1 MILHRHA
8 IVAGVALLLSLTLT
22 FVATGQEESNSS
34 KIQWQG
40 PTLSGESIQIPENEQ
55 VSLVVFAMVDQD
67 RSQKA
72 LEQLGQMI
80 GDGEGVRPILVVSG
94 VNATINARRLKE
106 QVDVDWP
113 VAVDPEYELSS
124 QFHVRAWP
132 TVGVVKPDGT
142 LVHVVA
148 GLPSTLTRQVRAHL
162 DLARGRLSED
172 ELKQRLE
179 SPELIEDSPAQQA
192 SRHIQVAERMM
203 RLGQYAQAARELEQ
217 AFERAPDHPLGRLLD
232 ARLKCLTGDPAAAM
246 QQLDRVDASA
256 VPGWRLKTLRGRAL
270 VALGEWSRAEQA
282 LEQAVQLN
290 PQPAE
295 AQYLLGRVHEHFGRW
310 EQASRAYRA
319 SFEHIAD
326 ADVISRE

>member
-1 MILHRHA
+1 MILSRRP
-8 IVAGVALLLSLTLT
+8 IVVGAALLSLMLSSI
-22 FVATGQEESNSS
+22 ATGQEAGDPPR
-34 KIQWQG
+34 IQWRG
-40 PTLSGESIQIPENEQ
+40 PTLSGESVQIPQ
-55 VSLVVFAMVDQD
+55 GSQICLVVFAMVDQD
-67 RSQKA
+67 RSQQA
-72 LEQLGQMI
+72 LEQLGALVADI
-80 GDGEGVRPILVVSG
+80 DGVQPMLVVSG

-106 QVDVDWP
+106 QVAVDWP

-148 GLPSTLTRQVRAHL
+148 GLPSTLTRQVRAYL
-162 DLARGRLSED
+162 DLARGRLTED

-290 PQPAE
+290 PRPAE
-295 AQYLLGRVHEHFGRW
+295 AQYFLGRVHEHFGRW